1 MTEVKATPETAGTN
15 ATVTRAHHPLEG
27 QTLRV
32 LGRMRRHGR
41 LELLLE
47 LSDGSKRLIPAE
59 WTDQYRDPVENA
71 VEVTVAAETLG
82 SVEDLLAAS
91 GLVSALSTRARDGR
105 EQAARQSPCKEDS
118 RAACAAQSAAG
129 PGSGATPDPVG
140 PVPRRRRGHG
150 DHAAGPP
157 DRQGIHPRH
166 EGDGHDGEAGE
177 QE

>member
-1 MTEVKATPETAGTN
+1 MTTAKVTPMT

-41 LELLLE
+41 LEWLLE
-47 LSDGSKRLIPAE
+47 LADGSKRLIPVD
-59 WTDQYRDPVENA
+59 WTDRGEDSAEDTGN
-71 VEVTVAAETLG
+71 VAEATGTLG
-82 SVEDLLAAS
+82 SVEDLLAIC
-91 GLVSALSTRARDGR
+91 GLVSALSTRAVEER

-129 PGSGATPDPVG
+129 PGSGATPDTAG
-140 PVPRRRRGHG
+140 PAPRRQRRGC

-157 DRQGIHPRH
+157 DRQGVRPGR
-166 EGDGHDGEAGE
+166 GLDGRDAQAGE
-177 QE
+177 RW